1 MLSRNIAFKFWG
13 IIVNFVYFQKLY
25 LFLKCYIIIKI
36 ELFRR
41 DEIIYVSGVEHMLH
55 ISSRFKKILLICAVT
70 AFMGQIYLNP
80 FGSDFR
86 FSLSVVAFSL
96 FVFWYKELDLI
107 STAFLTGVILFLFRS
122 FIEVLHRGPGMLTHM
137 MLIHY
142 PTIIFY
148 TFFGIFLSVIRFRNI
163 LSNKLMFLILL
174 TISDGASNV
183 IEIIIRSENVPKIQS
198 FAAIFLVGFIRSFIT
213 LFVIEVLRYYEML
226 LMKEQH
232 EERYKQLVLLTSNL
246 KSEVFFLKKSM
257 EDIEYAMEKSY
268 QLYGRLKEFKAE
280 EAEDY
285 SFQALLIAK
294 DIHEIKKDYLRVSA
308 GLERIIPEM
317 DLYEHMTIKDIFQ
330 IIESNLMKNT
340 NSMDKDVSFEFNCL
354 DDIYIKHSYDLIS
367 VINNLIINAI
377 EAIKD
382 RGKISVQAKINDRHF
397 EIEVKD
403 NGVGIA
409 QENYGIIFEPGFTTK
424 FDVKSGKMNAGIG
437 LTHVLHIVKK
447 QLLGEIE
454 LKSTIGV
461 ETVFTIRVP
470 IKNI

>member
-1 MLSRNIAFKFWG
+1 
-13 IIVNFVYFQKLY
+13 
-25 LFLKCYIIIKI
+25 
-36 ELFRR
+36 
-41 DEIIYVSGVEHMLH
+41 MLH
-55 ISSRFKKILLICAVT
+55 ISSRLKKILLICAVT
-70 AFMGQIYLNP
+70 TFMGQIYLNP

-96 FVFWYKELDLI
+96 FVFWYKELELI
-107 STAFLTGVILFLFRS
+107 PTAFLTGIILFIFRS
-122 FIEVLHRGPGMLTHM
+122 FIEVLQHGPSMLSSIM
-137 MLIHY
+137 FIHY

-148 TFFGIFLSVIRFRNI
+148 TFFGIFLSIIRFRTI

-174 TISDGASNV
+174 TISDGTSNV
-183 IEIIIRSENVPKIQS
+183 IEIIIRSDNIPKLQG
-198 FAAIFLVGFIRSFIT
+198 FMTIFLVGFIRSFIT
-213 LFVIEVLRYYEML
+213 LFIIEILKYYEML

-268 QLYGRLKEFKAE
+268 QLYGRLKAFKPDEAE
-280 EAEDY
+280 EY

-308 GLERIIPEM
+308 GLERIIPEI
-317 DLYEHMTIKDIFQ
+317 DLHENMTIKDIFQ
-330 IIESNLMKNT
+330 IIESNLMKNIS
-340 NSMDKDVSFEFNCL
+340 SMAKDISFDFVCQ

-382 RGKISVQAKINDRHF
+382 RGKISVHAKINDKHF
-397 EIEVKD
+397 EIEVRD
-403 NGVGIA
+403 NGVGIS
-409 QENYGIIFEPGFTTK
+409 QENYSVIFEPGYTTK
-424 FDVKSGKMNAGIG
+424 FDAKSGKMNAGIG
-437 LTHVLHIVKK
+437 LTHVLHIVKN
-447 QLLGEIE
+447 QLLGEIG
-454 LKSTIGV
+454 LRSLMGI
-461 ETVFTIRVP
+461 ETVFTVRVP